1 MTKSSIRC
9 LIAACVG
16 VWCLSFPMGAFAS
29 GFSEPAC
36 TPYANQTWRLWPVD
50 ICSEPVRWD
59 MEMHTCPE
67 PVHTTGLVDSWDW
80 DMLAS
85 WVSPT
90 SSIWPPM
97 MRTLHFRSPSR
108 VWATNKFHLLAADEP
123 SV

>member
-67 PVHTTGLVDSWDW
+67 PVHTTGLVD
-80 DMLAS
+80 LLGLGHAGFLG
-85 WVSPT
+85 VGQQA
-90 SSIWPPM
+90 
-97 MRTLHFRSPSR
+97 PSGR
-108 VWATNKFHLLAADEP
+108 R
-123 SV
+123 